1 MSEVVRE
8 SFMEK
13 VGFELSPKGLL
24 GFGQAASGK
33 GILNEAKPKAVYKC
47 QIV

>member
-13 VGFELSPKGLL
+13 VGFELSPNKLF
-24 GFGQAASGK
+24 GFGQGASGK
-33 GILNEAKPKAVYKC
+33 NILDDKQNLK
-47 QIV
+47 